1 MRKQKHSYKRRDD
14 RLRELLE
21 TALGQYQR
29 GQKEFTASKMAKWT
43 GLSYSSKLKGMLD
56 QLCAEGWLE
65 KEEKIHRNSL
75 MKDGNRLVIVKHV
88 YAFTPE
94 ALNSVSII

>member
-1 MRKQKHSYKRRDD
+1 MAKKRHTYKRRDA
-14 RLRELLE
+14 RLRELLT

-29 GQKEFTASKMAKWT
+29 GEKEFTASKMAKWA
-43 GLSYSSKLKGMLD
+43 GLAYSSKLKAMLD
-56 QLCAEGWLE
+56 QLVEEGWFD

-75 MKDGNRLVIVKHV
+75 MKDGNRLIIVKHV

-94 ALNSVSII
+94 ALNSVAII

>member
-1 MRKQKHSYKRRDD
+1 MKRDA
-14 RLRELLE
+14 RLRDILH

-29 GQKEFTASKMAKWT
+29 GQKAFTATKMAKWT
-43 GLSYSSKLKGMLD
+43 GLAYSTKLKGMLD
-56 QLCAEGWLE
+56 QLVEEGWFE

-88 YAFTPE
+88 YSFTTE
-94 ALNSVSII
+94 AINSVSTI

>member
-1 MRKQKHSYKRRDD
+1 MAKKKHTYMSRDA
-14 RLRELLE
+14 RLREILT

-29 GQKEFTASKMAKWT
+29 GQKTFTTAKMAKWT
-43 GLSYSSKLKGMLD
+43 GLAYSSKLKKMLD
-56 QLCAEGWLE
+56 QLCEEGWFE

-75 MKDGNRLVIVKHV
+75 MKDGNRLIIMKHV

-94 ALNSVSII
+94 TLNSVSII

>member
-1 MRKQKHSYKRRDD
+1 MAKKKHTYKRRDK
-14 RLRELLE
+14 RLREILE

-29 GQKEFTASKMAKWT
+29 GQREFTASKMARWT
-43 GLSYSSKLKGMLD
+43 GLAYSTKLKGMLD
-56 QLCAEGWLE
+56 QLATEGWFD

-88 YAFTPE
+88 YSFTPE
-94 ALNSVSII
+94 ALNSVAII

>member
-1 MRKQKHSYKRRDD
+1 MAKKKHTYKKRED

-43 GLSYSSKLKGMLD
+43 GLAYSSKLKNMLD
-56 QLCAEGWLE
+56 QLVDEGWLD

-94 ALNSVSII
+94 ALNGVAII